1 MLLTP
6 RSHKKESSL
15 HLDARLKVM
24 MRGSMKEKLPPAL
37 IINSTNLRVM
47 DPIGQGILVA
57 ILILLTQHNV
67 WWQVSL
73 A

>member
-15 HLDARLKVM
+15 HLDAGLKVM
-24 MRGSMKEKLPPAL
+24 LRESMKAKLPPAL

-47 DPIGQGILVA
+47 DPIGQGTLVVILF
-57 ILILLTQHNV
+57 LTK
-67 WWQVSL
+67 SY
-73 A
+73 